1 MFAALTAASL
11 AVGCKEEDR
20 VGVGDADA
28 AALPT
33 MLTRDV
39 ETLVSD
45 SGITKFKITTPVWY
59 VYDEGEAPHW
69 LFPEGLWLEKY
80 DPDMKIEATI
90 TADSATYFK
99 QKQLWRLDG
108 HVDISNTDGSR
119 FLTPQLFW
127 DQRMHKLYSDSFIHI
142 EQPSQVLEGF
152 GFDSNEQLTRY
163 NVRSVSGIFPTNSF
177 RGGSRQ
183 QADAESPAQD
193 RQTAPAS
200 AAPAPA
206 ASEPTPALAKPDR
219 ESSPSS
225 ASSSQPLQLKTAQ
238 P

>member
-1 MFAALTAASL
+1 MFAALSAAAI

-20 VGVGDADA
+20 VGIGNADA

-59 VYDEGEAPHW
+59 VYDEDDAPHW

-90 TADSATYFK
+90 AADSAIYFK
-99 QKQLWRLDG
+99 HKQLWRLDG

-127 DQRMHKLYSDSFIHI
+127 DQRQHKLYSDSFIHI
-142 EQPSQVLEGF
+142 EQPSQVLEGY

-163 NVRSVSGIFPTNSF
+163 NVRSVSGIFPTSSF
-177 RGGSRQ
+177 RGGG
-183 QADAESPAQD
+183 QASEESPA
-193 RQTAPAS
+193 APAK
-200 AAPAPA
+200 AATQAPAPA
-206 ASEPTPALAKPDR
+206 ATPAVNEPAPAEAKLAT
-219 ESSPSS
+219 ESS
-225 ASSSQPLQLKTAQ
+225 AAHSSSSEPLQLKTARQ
-238 P
+238 